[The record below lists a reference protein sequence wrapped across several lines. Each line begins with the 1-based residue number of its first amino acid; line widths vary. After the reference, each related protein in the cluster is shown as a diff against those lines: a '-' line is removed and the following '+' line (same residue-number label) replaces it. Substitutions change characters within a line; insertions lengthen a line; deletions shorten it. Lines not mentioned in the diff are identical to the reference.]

1 MSTFVYEYLDESG
14 VARKGRLDAENEQAV
29 LARLREARYRV
40 LGVRRATSFSVTG
53 LTRRISKVRLKDV
66 AIFTRQFS
74 VMISAGVPVLRCLE
88 TIQGATSNAKLAEVI
103 EGIKND
109 VRTGRSLT
117 DALFRQ
123 KPVFSDLYV
132 NMVRAAELG
141 GILDAVLNRL
151 AAFLENEME
160 INGKIKSAMTYPVI
174 VFCFALIAVNFIVFY
189 IMPQFQPVFK
199 DWDTPLPIQTRLLLN
214 SSAVLI
220 RYWYI
225 PVIVVVGAFVAL
237 RIYGRTETGRYN
249 IDAFKLRVPLL
260 GSLLRK
266 ISVSRFA
273 RTFGTLIASGMPVLR
288 VLEIVADTAGNKVIS
303 AAILKAR
310 KSVQEG
316 QRISD
321 PLAASGV
328 FPLMLTQMVS
338 IGEETGQLDTMLE
351 KVSDFYDREV
361 NDAIASLTSMIE
373 PIMII
378 GLGFLVAF
386 IALSII
392 TPIYDLAASAL
403 KQ

>member
-1 MSTFVYEYLDESG
+1 
-14 VARKGRLDAENEQAV
+14 
-29 LARLREARYRV
+29 
-40 LGVRRATSFSVTG
+40 
-53 LTRRISKVRLKDV
+53 
-66 AIFTRQFS
+66 
-74 VMISAGVPVLRCLE
+74 
-88 TIQGATSNAKLAEVI
+88 
-103 EGIKND
+103 
-109 VRTGRSLT
+109 
-117 DALFRQ
+117 
-123 KPVFSDLYV
+123 
-132 NMVRAAELG
+132 
-141 GILDAVLNRL
+141 
-151 AAFLENEME
+151 
-160 INGKIKSAMTYPVI
+160 
-174 VFCFALIAVNFIVFY
+174 
-189 IMPQFQPVFK
+189 
-199 DWDTPLPIQTRLLLN
+199 
-214 SSAVLI
+214 
-220 RYWYI
+220 
-225 PVIVVVGAFVAL
+225 VVVGAFVAL